1 MPFLDQMFY
10 TCILTMAIIVL
21 VSLPNCPGEDDVKG
35 IALTGDMFQTKRD
48 FHIAAY
54 TILVLLV
61 VIYAVF
67 W

>member
-1 MPFLDQMFY
+1 
-10 TCILTMAIIVL
+10 VL

-54 TILVLLV
+54 AILVLLV

-67 W
+67 WYKFSSKTLKIIDLWHIS